1 MESMREK
8 ILRGLEKKISYI
20 FRDKT
25 LLDQALVHRSYS
37 YEQASKPVN
46 NECLEFLGDAVL
58 GLAVGHL
65 LFVKY
70 SDYEEGTLSQLK
82 ANMVSENSLSQL
94 ARKLNLGK
102 FLLLGKGEELSG
114 GRAKNSILADTYE
127 ALLAAIYLDG
137 GLEPAHNLVKRH
149 FLPLLP
155 ASISRRSLLDFKSR
169 LQEYT
174 QEEFKAIPEYF
185 ILKESGPEHQKRFA
199 IGVKL
204 NGEILARGTGKNKKA
219 AEQRAAR
226 NALKKL
232 AAVKIDDLAKSQ

>member
-1 MESMREK
+1 MESMRER
-8 ILRGLEKKISYI
+8 ILRSLEKKISYT
-20 FRDKT
+20 FKDKT
-25 LLDQALVHRSYS
+25 LLDQAFVHRSYS

-70 SDYEEGTLSQLK
+70 PDNEEGTLSQLK

-102 FLLLGKGEELSG
+102 FLMLGKGEELSG
-114 GRAKNSILADTYE
+114 GRTKNSILADTYE
-127 ALLAAIYLDG
+127 ALLAAIYLDS
-137 GLEPAHNLVKRH
+137 GLEPVHNLVKKH

-185 ILKESGPEHQKRFA
+185 LLKESGPEHQKRFA

-204 NGEILARGTGKNKKA
+204 KGEILARGMGKNKKA
-219 AEQRAAR
+219 AEQRAAQ

-232 AAVKIDDLAKSQ
+232 AAVKIDDLAKS

>member
-1 MESMREK
+1 MRER
-8 ILRGLEKKISYI
+8 ILRSLEKKISYI
-20 FRDKT
+20 FKDKT
-25 LLDQALVHRSYS
+25 LLDQAFVHRSYS

-58 GLAVGHL
+58 GLAVSHL
-65 LFVKY
+65 LLVKY
-70 SDYEEGTLSQLK
+70 PDNEEGTLSQLK
-82 ANMVSENSLSQL
+82 ANMVSENSLSRL

-102 FLLLGKGEELSG
+102 FLMLGKGEELSG
-114 GRAKNSILADTYE
+114 GRTKNSILADTYE

-137 GLEPAHNLVKRH
+137 GLEPVHNLVKTH
-149 FLPLLP
+149 FLPLFP
-155 ASISRRSLLDFKSR
+155 ASISKRSLLDFKSR

-174 QEEFKAIPEYF
+174 QEEFKAMPEYF

-204 NGEILARGTGKNKKA
+204 KGEILARGMGKNKKA
-219 AEQRAAR
+219 AEQRAAQ

-232 AAVKIDDLAKSQ
+232 AAVKIK